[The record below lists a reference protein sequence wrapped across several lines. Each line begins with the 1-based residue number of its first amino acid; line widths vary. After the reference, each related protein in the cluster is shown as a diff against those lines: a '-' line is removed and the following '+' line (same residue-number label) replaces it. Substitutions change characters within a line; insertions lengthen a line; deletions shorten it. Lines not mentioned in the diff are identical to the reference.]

1 MNIPKTMRALVA
13 YSKDEYRYEKDFPVP
28 TLEAGELLLKMEMCG
43 VCAGDT
49 KAKHGAAMFWGD
61 GMSPSWV
68 KAPFIPG
75 HEVIGRIVEIAP
87 GYEGDLKLGDR
98 VAVEQIVPCGKCK
111 FCQDGRYWMCQVHD
125 ILGFQGHVNGGM
137 AEYMKIG
144 KNYRV
149 YKLPEDLKLE
159 KAVLIEPYGCAKHA
173 VDRGNITQ
181 EDVVVISGA
190 GPLGIGMTTYARM
203 KNPKCLVVLDLKDDR
218 LDMAKKAGADVV
230 MNPANVDVDAGIKK
244 MTDGYGCDIY
254 IEATGHPNSVK
265 QGLNMIRKLGTF
277 VEFSVFGAETT
288 VDWSI
293 IGDRKELDL
302 FGSHLSPYAFP
313 SVIDWLTE
321 GKLYADGVVSHI
333 FNLDDWE
340 HAFETND
347 KGDRSL
353 KVVLVP

>member
-1 MNIPKTMRALVA
+1 MSIPKTMRALVA

-28 TLEAGELLLKMEMCG
+28 KLEAGELLLKMEMCG

-98 VAVEQIVPCGKCK
+98 VAVEQIVPCGKCR
-111 FCQDGRYWMCQVHD
+111 FCQDGHYWMCQVHD

-149 YKLPEDLKLE
+149 YKLPEKLTLE

-190 GPLGIGMTTYARM
+190 GPLGIGMTTYAHM

-218 LDMAKKAGADVV
+218 LDIAKKAGADVV
-230 MNPANVDVDAGIKK
+230 MNPANVDVDAEIKK
-244 MTDGYGCDIY
+244 MTDGYGCDVY
-254 IEATGHPNSVK
+254 IEETGHPKSVK

-293 IGDRKELDL
+293 IGDRKELNL

-313 SVIDWLTE
+313 PVIDWLAE

-340 HAFETND
+340 DAFATND
-347 KGDRSL
+347 KGDHSL